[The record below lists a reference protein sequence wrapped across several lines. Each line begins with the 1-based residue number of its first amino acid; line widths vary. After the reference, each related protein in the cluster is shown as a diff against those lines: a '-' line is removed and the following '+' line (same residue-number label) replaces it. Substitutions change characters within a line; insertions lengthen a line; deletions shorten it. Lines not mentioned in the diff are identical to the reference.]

1 MTKKVILVTGI
12 AAAVI
17 AACVTAFLAPAEKQ
31 LGEAV
36 KLIYL
41 HAGMVFVSLILVT
54 CVGILGL
61 LYLVTSK
68 RIFFEWAKPT
78 KVVTLI
84 FWFAY
89 LSSSLVAMKLTWGG
103 IIWSEPRFILAVS
116 IFLILL
122 AIYLVSLTFHAP
134 KIIASLNLLMGAST
148 WILLSRV
155 PAVMHPTSNPISS
168 SGSSAIKLDT
178 LLIFLF
184 FLAAA
189 GMSVLLVKKPD
200 RE

>member
-1 MTKKVILVTGI
+1 VTKKALLAAGIAGMIVAALVT
-12 AAAVI
+12 AY
-17 AACVTAFLAPAEKQ
+17 LAPAEAQ
-31 LGEAV
+31 LGDAV

-61 LYLVTSK
+61 LYLITGK
-68 RIFFEWAKPT
+68 RIFFDWAKPT
-78 KVVTLI
+78 KIVTLV
-84 FWFAY
+84 FWFTY
-89 LSSSLVAMKLTWGG
+89 LSSSVVAMQLTWGG
-103 IIWSEPRFILAVS
+103 IIWGEPRFILAVS

-134 KIIASLNLLMGAST
+134 KIIASLNVLMGAST

-168 SGSSAIKLDT
+168 SGSLAIKLDT
-178 LLIFLF
+178 LLILLF

-189 GMSVLLVKKPD
+189 GMSVVLAKKPNL
-200 RE
+200 E